1 MSDCELILASW
12 GKVESNL
19 SGYGGDVLTR
29 LFTEHP
35 DTQKLFP
42 KFVGI
47 PCGELAGHAGVADH
61 GKTVLTKL
69 GEILKA
75 KGSSDIIKPLA
86 TTHANKH
93 KIPLNNFKLITEV
106 IVKLFGEKDVWDAAA
121 QDAFRRVMGTVVN
134 EIDCVYKELGF
145 SG

>member
-1 MSDCELILASW
+1 MSDCKLILASW

-19 SGYGGDVLTR
+19 DGYGGEILTR

-42 KFVGI
+42 KFVAI
-47 PCGELAGHAGVADH
+47 PHGELAGNAAIAEH

-75 KGSSDIIKPLA
+75 NGSSDVIKPLA

-93 KIPLNNFKLITEV
+93 KIALKNFKLITDIIINV
-106 IVKLFGEKDVWDAAA
+106 FGEKGVWDAAT
-121 QDAFRRVMGTVVN
+121 QDAFRSVMGVVVN

-145 SG
+145 NG

>member
-19 SGYGGDVLTR
+19 AGYGGEVLTR

-42 KFVGI
+42 KFIEI
-47 PCGELAGHAGVADH
+47 PCGEMAGNAAIADH
-61 GKTVLTKL
+61 GKTVLMKL

-75 KGSSDIIKPLA
+75 KGSSDVIKPLA

-93 KIPLNNFKLITEV
+93 KIALNNFKLITEV
-106 IVKLFGEKDVWDAAA
+106 IIKVLGEKDVWDAAT
-121 QDAFRRVMGTVVN
+121 QDAFRKVMGGVVN

-145 SG
+145 TG

>member
-1 MSDCELILASW
+1 
-12 GKVESNL
+12 
-19 SGYGGDVLTR
+19 

-47 PCGELAGHAGVADH
+47 PSSELAGNAAIADH

-75 KGSSDIIKPLA
+75 KGSKEVIKPLA

-93 KIPLNNFKLITEV
+93 KIALNNF
-106 IVKLFGEKDVWDAAA
+106 
-121 QDAFRRVMGTVVN
+121 Q
-134 EIDCVYKELGF
+134 
-145 SG
+145 

>member
-1 MSDCELILASW
+1 MSDCKLILASW

-19 SGYGGDVLTR
+19 DGYGGEVLTR

-42 KFVGI
+42 MFAAI
-47 PCGELAGHAGVADH
+47 PHGELAGNAAIADH
-61 GKTVLTKL
+61 GKTVLTQL

-75 KGSSDIIKPLA
+75 NGSSAVIKPLA

-93 KIPLNNFKLITEV
+93 KIALNNFK
-106 IVKLFGEKDVWDAAA
+106 
-121 QDAFRRVMGTVVN
+121 
-134 EIDCVYKELGF
+134 
-145 SG
+145 